1 MSMTPDQIDAFLDLR
16 LVGAL
21 GTLRADGSPW
31 VVPIWYRWDGSTI
44 KVWSSPTMGWVK
56 RLQDEPRVAFTAFEH
71 EAPRRAV
78 YLRGTA
84 TVAEGTMQELRE
96 DIRAVTARY
105 VDADK
110 VRRRVAGLRWRQP
123 EGRRYDRADLHQ
135 RRVQLSSG
143 IRRWTAM
150 RPPGACQSSQPNGVT
165 TPHPT
170 KGSAARQRAQLF
182 AASMPAVAPLRSAG
196 EGLGVRSVS

>member
-110 VRRRVAGLRWRQP
+110 VDDELRA
-123 EGRRYDRADLHQ
+123 YDGGNPK
-135 RRVQLSSG
+135 VV
-143 IRRWTAM
+143 
-150 RPPGACQSSQPNGVT
+150 VT
-165 TPHPT
+165 IAPT
-170 KGSAARQRAQLF
+170 FIKGEF
-182 AASMPAVAPLRSAG
+182 N
-196 EGLGVRSVS
+196 